1 MTFQWRLLLQVA
13 ARLLAPSPGERENRS
28 AINRAYYASY
38 GEAREYSTTHGLTWR
53 GNRPSHEQVW
63 QFLRKGATYSQ
74 TWQGAAAKAI
84 GDLGV
89 DLRTLRTQ
97 ADYFSASPPSEVDA
111 RRAIALAELIVR
123 RLNGLP

>member
-28 AINRAYYASY
+28 AINRAYYAAY

-53 GNRPSHEQVW
+53 GNRPSHEQ
-63 QFLRKGATYSQ
+63 A
-74 TWQGAAAKAI
+74 WQGAAAKAI